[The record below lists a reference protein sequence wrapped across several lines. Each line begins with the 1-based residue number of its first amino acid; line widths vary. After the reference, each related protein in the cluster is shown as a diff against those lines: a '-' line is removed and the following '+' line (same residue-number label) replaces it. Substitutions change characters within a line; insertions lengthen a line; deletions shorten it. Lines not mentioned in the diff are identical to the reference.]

1 MTYNIKQNFMDFPMT
16 VSRHDHSGRDSHL
29 LPTQCF
35 MQWPLRVLR
44 NMATPPASVINL
56 PKFLLMLSIC
66 AIFFLNALSGPALR
80 PCWALCAFLPSPAPA
95 CGRAAR
101 GKLRFQPLDLPSGR
115 HAPASWCPV
124 HFGDEAD
131 SRTMSSQKKACNYR
145 AHRCNSHLQ
154 NCIDTVQLNLLII
167 DSQSKL
173 TINQAQTKTKPSSHQ
188 SNQEIIKSYQ
198 GVRSLKPAI

>member
-1 MTYNIKQNFMDFPMT
+1 MRLQSPRY
-16 VSRHDHSGRDSHL
+16 VRVEHSVR
-29 LPTQCF
+29 CY
-35 MQWPLRVLR
+35 
-44 NMATPPASVINL
+44 
-56 PKFLLMLSIC
+56 
-66 AIFFLNALSGPALR
+66 LR
-80 PCWALCAFLPSPAPA
+80 PVQ
-95 CGRAAR
+95 RAAVR
-101 GKLRFQPLDLPSGR
+101 DAGNSVYSRLSCRAAGMLRRPGAISGL
-115 HAPASWCPV
+115 
-124 HFGDEAD
+124 GDEAD